1 MKRLKQATPD
11 EDINE
16 FTDEPMLHS
25 LYHNIGNMPG
35 FSKVGDFV
43 EVRMKDDTLEQH
55 VIVCFQTSR
64 YKKGFFYKTRQLYNI
79 HNTKV
84 QPDGAGT
91 EIDLF
96 WSEWFN
102 EGFEL
107 ETMEEKIH
115 VVKAHDW
122 AKLVAKGKVDE
133 TRTFRI
139 AWRLVAV
146 NPDRYQALSKQFN
159 IFKDS
164 HQLPIPPELSVCEI
178 EKRIID
184 LIRDSMQP
192 NKNNTAVNRSF
203 TLDSR
208 EVKSH
213 RQHCKC
219 ELVNSIFSFCRTFS
233 EFSPI

>member
-1 MKRLKQATPD
+1 
-11 EDINE
+11 
-16 FTDEPMLHS
+16 
-25 LYHNIGNMPG
+25 
-35 FSKVGDFV
+35 
-43 EVRMKDDTLEQH
+43 MKDGTLEQH

-64 YKKGFFYKTRQLYNI
+64 FTKGFYYKTRQLYNI
-79 HNTKV
+79 QNTKE
-84 QPDGAGT
+84 QPDGANT
-91 EIDLF
+91 EINLF
-96 WSEWFN
+96 WSDWFN

-139 AWRLVAV
+139 GWRLVAV
-146 NPDRYQALSKQFN
+146 NPDRYQPVSKQFN

-164 HQLPIPPELSVCEI
+164 HQRPIPPELSICEI

-184 LIRDSMQP
+184 LFHQSMQP
-192 NKNNTAVNRSF
+192 QKNNTAIQRSF

-208 EVKSH
+208 EVKFRGQKH
-213 RQHCKC
+213 
-219 ELVNSIFSFCRTFS
+219 
-233 EFSPI
+233 